1 MKFTVLRESLLKAT
15 KQVTKAISPRTPM
28 PILSNIL
35 FELDRDSL
43 KLTATN
49 MDFTITSKIDVTS
62 DDKGEFT
69 VLGKLFLQTIQNLKE
84 VDITV
89 ENSGGTTYISTSEKS
104 YRFQGQPAEDFPRM
118 ESIDGEGVELKT
130 SDILEGMGFTSFCTA
145 KDDPRAFLNGVL
157 WELRGSELRFVAS
170 DAHKLGFY
178 LKDYEK
184 ELVQGKKEAIVPKTI
199 VDFLKDTGYE
209 NVKVYFSNNLLKIE
223 LPDSSL
229 VTRLI
234 DGPYVPYES
243 VIPRDYEDEVVVSTE
258 EILSSLRTATNFAPQ
273 NTNLVEIEFS
283 NDMIIHAENREWGE
297 ATEHVN
303 AEHKGKTEKIG
314 FNGQYLM
321 EIIRHIKS
329 EKTVIRY
336 SDVNSP
342 VIIKPYETEGYQ
354 LLYLLMPVKL

>member
-1 MKFTVLRESLLKAT
+1 MKFTVLREPLLKAT
-15 KQVTKAISPRTPM
+15 KQVTKALSQRTPM

-35 FELDRDSL
+35 FELDRDNL

-49 MDFTITSKIDVTS
+49 MDFTITANLSVTS

-69 VLGKLFLQTIQNLKE
+69 VPGRPFLQLIQNLDE
-84 VDITV
+84 VEITV
-89 ENSGGTTYISTSEKS
+89 ENSGGTTYISTSKNT

-118 ESIDGEGVELKT
+118 ESIDGEGVELST
-130 SDILEGMGFTSFCTA
+130 GDIIEGMNFTAFCTA

-178 LKDYEK
+178 LKDYES
-184 ELVQGKKEAIVPKTI
+184 ELVSEKKEAIVPKNI
-199 VDFLKDTGYE
+199 IDFLKDSSHE
-209 NVKVYFSNNLLKIE
+209 SVKVYFSNSLLKIE
-223 LPDSSL
+223 LPDSTL

-243 VIPRDYEDEVVVSTE
+243 VIPKDYEDEVVINTE
-258 EILSSLRTATNFAPQ
+258 ELLSSLRRVINFTPQ
-273 NTNLVEIEFS
+273 TTNLIELEFAS
-283 NDMIIHAENREWGE
+283 DMVIHAENREMGE
-297 ATEHVN
+297 ATEHIQ
-303 AEHKGKTEKIG
+303 AEHKGKTAKIG
-314 FNGQYLM
+314 FNGHYLT

-329 EKTVIRY
+329 EKTVIKF

-342 VIIKPYETEGYQ
+342 VIIKPYEKESYQ